1 MTTELTRWVSRLLL
15 SPVLVI
21 AAAILV
27 KGYVDAGDGFSA
39 GVIASLGI
47 LLQDAAFGREPGP
60 GDRDARSALRLGL
73 AGMGLALAVAIV
85 PVVMGGEILEH
96 APAPG
101 EKVVHFG
108 TIELITAVAF
118 DVGVCLL
125 VVGAVVGIIR
135 LIAGV
140 HSPGARR

>member
-1 MTTELTRWVSRLLL
+1 VNTELTRWVARLLL
-15 SPVLVI
+15 APVLII

-27 KGYVDAGDGFSA
+27 KGYADTGDGFSA

-60 GDRDARSALRLGL
+60 GDRDARRALRVGL
-73 AGMGLALAVAIV
+73 AGMALALVVAFA
-85 PVVMGGEILEH
+85 PVLAGGEILEH

-101 EKVVHFG
+101 AKVIHLG
-108 TIELITAVAF
+108 TLELITAVAF

-135 LIAGV
+135 LIADV
-140 HSPGARR
+140 HAPGAQR

>member
-15 SPVLVI
+15 APVLVI

-27 KGYVDAGDGFSA
+27 KGYADAGDGFSA

-47 LLQDAAFGREPGP
+47 LLQDAAFGRDPAP
-60 GDRDARSALRLGL
+60 GDRDARWALRLGL
-73 AGMGLALAVAIV
+73 AGMGLALAVAFA
-85 PVVMGGEILEH
+85 PVLAGGEILEH

-101 EKVVHFG
+101 EDVIHFG
-108 TIELITAVAF
+108 TLELITAVAF

-135 LIAGV
+135 LVAGLHAGEV
-140 HSPGARR
+140 QQ